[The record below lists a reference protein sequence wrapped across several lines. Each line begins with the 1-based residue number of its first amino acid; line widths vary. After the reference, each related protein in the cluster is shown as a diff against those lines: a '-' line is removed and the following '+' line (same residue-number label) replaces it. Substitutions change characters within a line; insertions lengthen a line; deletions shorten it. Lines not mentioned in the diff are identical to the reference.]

1 MIHNLVTQDKCKEFI
16 SRLQTND
23 QWIDGKLTAGTLIRT
38 VKNNSELY
46 GNETADEIYGYCMD
60 KLLDNRDLSQ
70 SILLKRIVS
79 VMINKYEVKE
89 GYGWHFDTPLMPAGS
104 GELIRTDYSF
114 TIFLNDDYEGGELQ
128 IEDKFVKG
136 KTGEIY
142 IYDSNLRHCV
152 HPVTKGTRYA
162 CFGWLESAIADK
174 QVREQIIANI
184 KALDSEKAKAP
195 DDLSETHIALEKS
208 NQLLTRKFY

>member
-1 MIHNLVTQDKCKEFI
+1 MINNLVTQNKCKEI
-16 SRLQTND
+16 VSRLQTND
-23 QWIDGKLTAGTLIRT
+23 QWVDGKLTTGKLIRE

-46 GNETADEIYGYCMD
+46 ANETADEIYGYCME
-60 KLLDNRDLSQ
+60 KLLDNVDLSR

-79 VMINKYEVKE
+79 VMLNKYEVGE
-89 GYGWHFDTPLMPAGS
+89 GYGWHFDSTLMPANNGD
-104 GELIRTDYSF
+104 LVRTDYSF
-114 TIFLNDDYEGGELQ
+114 TIFFNDDYEGGELQ

-162 CFGWLESAIADK
+162 CFGWLESAISDK
-174 QVREQIIANI
+174 QVREQVIANI
-184 KALDSEKAKAP
+184 KALDSEKAKNP
-195 DDLSETHIALEKS
+195 EDLSEAHIALEKS